1 MNHKLKH
8 CLISSSRL
16 MSIIKIIYV
25 LINKNK
31 YIKEVQRRKQL
42 TLFDYKELS
51 NVLPYC
57 PSDIVIDNN
66 LYGITYWLKR
76 YAGISTTY
84 NLDAYIEHGIF
95 FGSLVRT
102 DQKIWNVSNI
112 ITFSIIRKKHLLSN
126 DINKRVITIGPYIHY
141 AEPILESTTFKRLKQ
156 KLGKVL
162 LVFPSHSIIGVDSV
176 FDQDLFIQKIEEVKK
191 DFDTVIVSLY
201 WVDAQNED
209 IVNKYKKNN
218 YLITTAGHRFDINFL
233 SRLKTIIELSD
244 FTMSNSVGTHIG
256 YCIYLKKPHFVYEQ
270 NINNIGKNNKL
281 QKHFDAVRNE
291 EELCSEQIEKSEI
304 LLCFNKIIN
313 HITSEQYKII
323 DKYWGVG
330 QIKSPKELMDILL
343 K

>member
-1 MNHKLKH
+1 M
-8 CLISSSRL
+8 
-16 MSIIKIIYV
+16 
-25 LINKNK
+25 LINKKK
-31 YIKEVQRRKQL
+31 YIKEVQNRKQL

-51 NVLPYC
+51 KNLPYC

-66 LYGITYWLKR
+66 LYGITYWLKH
-76 YAGISTTY
+76 YAGISTAY

-95 FGSLVRT
+95 FGNLVRV
-102 DQKIWNVSNI
+102 DQRIWNVSNI
-112 ITFSIIRKKHLLSN
+112 ITFSIIREKHLLSSN
-126 DINKRVITIGPYIHY
+126 INKSVVTIGPYIHY
-141 AEPILESTTFKRLKQ
+141 AEPILESAAFKQLKQ

-162 LVFPSHSIIGVDSV
+162 LVFPSHSIIGVNSV
-176 FDQDLFIQKIEEVKK
+176 FDQDLFIQKIEDVKK
-191 DFDTVIVSLY
+191 DFDTVMISLY

-209 IVNKYKKNN
+209 IVNKYRKYN

-256 YCIYLKKPHFVYEQ
+256 YCVYLNKPHFVYEQ
-270 NINNIGKNNKL
+270 NIDNIGKSDKL
-281 QKHFDAVRNE
+281 QKHFDAVRNK

-304 LLCFNKIIN
+304 LLCFNKITN
-313 HITSEQYKII
+313 RITSEQYKIV

-330 QIKSPKELMDILL
+330 QIKSAKELMDILL